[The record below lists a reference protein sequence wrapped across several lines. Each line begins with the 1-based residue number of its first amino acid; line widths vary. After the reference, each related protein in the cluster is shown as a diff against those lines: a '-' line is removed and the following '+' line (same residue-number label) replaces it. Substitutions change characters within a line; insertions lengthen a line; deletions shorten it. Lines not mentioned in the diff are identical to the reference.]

1 MSLILAE
8 VSLSFFLLALASSSL
23 DLNSCLFSSMNLL
36 HGLSYLRLLD
46 GRETTFVYGT
56 RYSSA
61 FNISWAPRGDHF
73 LVQEISDLIQGFAC
87 NCCVDVVCRFK
98 LLFTLARVLR
108 SQSISDRNFF
118 IDFLS
123 FILIFKTAK
132 DKILEHVADQFCFPS
147 SMCGDQSTPPPLPPR
162 QMGGQ
167 TLKFDCQNFKF
178 WLGRLWRLIVK
189 TLNSD

>member
-1 MSLILAE
+1 
-8 VSLSFFLLALASSSL
+8 
-23 DLNSCLFSSMNLL
+23 MNLL

-46 GRETTFVYGT
+46 GRETTLVYGT

-108 SQSISDRNFF
+108 SQSISDRNSF

-132 DKILEHVADQFCFPS
+132 DKILEHVADRFCFPS
-147 SMCGDQSTPPPLPPR
+147 SMCGDQSPPPPPPP

-167 TLKFDCQNFKF
+167 TLKFDYQNFKF
-178 WLGRLWRLIVK
+178 WLAWSRLSVVVDVWKKKATERN
-189 TLNSD
+189 NSHSLFLRSSPTTGSLKQAKFWLAR